1 MKRDID
7 SGQVFTRRAFVVG
20 ALQTGLLTVL
30 GSRLAW
36 LSVVQGSRY
45 RVMAEKN
52 RINMRLLAPAR
63 GEILDRNGTPLAL
76 NAQNFR
82 AILIPEQTDD
92 LAAALS
98 RLQKL
103 IPITQRDIQRVMKQ
117 AKKSASYAPLQVKE
131 NLSWEEVSLIEVNL
145 PDLPG
150 ISVDEGQIRQYP
162 LKDAT
167 SHLVG
172 YVGAVNKSELDEGS
186 DQLLSLPGFA
196 VGKSGLEKTF
206 EDQLR
211 GTAGA
216 AQDEVNVVGR
226 VVREL
231 KRDVGKAGKPLKL
244 TIDAQLQKYMQD
256 RLGQERSASAA
267 VMDAMTGAVY
277 ALSSSP
283 GFDPNNF
290 TRGLTP
296 EMWEAMTDD
305 PALPMNNKAVGGLYP
320 PGSCFK
326 MVTAAAGLETG
337 VINESTTQFCPG
349 YFQLGNVTFHC
360 WKHEGH
366 GTVGILDAITR
377 SCDVFFYKMA
387 LDLGIDRLAKYAR
400 LFGFGERTGIEL
412 PEEKS
417 GLVPTTAW
425 KKSNVNDPT
434 WHPGETVI
442 SAIGQGYLLTTPLQL
457 AVMASRFVSGKM
469 VSPRLVA
476 SIGGEP
482 AIPEKWP
489 ALAVRPRTLA
499 VIREGMN
506 RVCNSQ
512 GGTAYAARIS
522 DPRFLMGGKTGSA
535 QVKRISRAER
545 AARQRNEDLPWNLRD
560 QALFTSFAPVYN
572 PRYACAVVVEH
583 GMHGGSAAAPIARDL
598 LFMTQQRNPAGFD
611 FPELVNKE
619 G

>member
-7 SGQVFTRRAFVVG
+7 SGQVFTRRAFVIG

-45 RVMAEKN
+45 RVLAEKN

-63 GEILDRNGTPLAL
+63 GEILDRNGTPLAV

-117 AKKSASYAPLQVKE
+117 AQKSASYAPLEVKE
-131 NLSWEEVSLIEVNL
+131 NLTWDEVSLIEVNL

-167 SHLVG
+167 AHLVG
-172 YVGAVNKSELDEGS
+172 YVGAVNKSELDEDS
-186 DQLLSLPGFA
+186 DQLLSLPNFA
-196 VGKSGLEKTF
+196 VGKSGLEKTY

-231 KRDVGKAGKPLKL
+231 KRDTGVPGKALQL

-256 RLGQERSASAA
+256 RLGQEKSASGV
-267 VMDAMTGAVY
+267 VMDALTGAVY

-296 EMWEAMTDD
+296 EMWEAMSDD

-337 VINESTTQFCPG
+337 VITENTTQFCPG
-349 YFQLGNVTFHC
+349 YFQLGNATFHC

-387 LDLGIDRLAKYAR
+387 VDIGVDRIAKYAN
-400 LFGFGERTGIEL
+400 LFGYGQKTGIEL

-417 GLVPTTAW
+417 GLIPTAAW
-425 KKSNVNDPT
+425 KKNYTGES
-434 WHPGETVI
+434 WQPGETVVT
-442 SAIGQGYLLTTPLQL
+442 AIGQGYNQVTPLQL
-457 AVMASRFVSGKM
+457 AVMSARLVSGRM
-469 VSPRLVA
+469 VSPRLV
-476 SIGGEP
+476 SSVGGV
-482 AIPEKWP
+482 AVIPDKWP

-506 RVCNSQ
+506 RVCNTQ
-512 GGTAYAARIS
+512 GGTAFAARIT
-522 DPRFLMGGKTGSA
+522 DARFLMGGKTGSA
-535 QVKRISRAER
+535 QVKHMTRAER
-545 AARQRNEDLPWNLRD
+545 AAHQKNEELPWNLRD

-583 GMHGGSAAAPIARDL
+583 GMHGGSAAAPIARDI
-598 LFMTQQRNPAGFD
+598 LFMTQQRNPAGIE
-611 FPELVNKE
+611 FPDVTTKE